1 VGEIKLRRSPT
12 LSSAIPPRGKQ
23 SDAPIGDKEWFL
35 FIPLKGIPLVE
46 SVRGN
51 NF

>member
-1 VGEIKLRRSPT
+1 VRKTKLRRSPT

-35 FIPLKGIPLVE
+35 FIQLKGIPLVE
-46 SVRGN
+46 SVREN
-51 NF
+51 AF